1 MAFGYPFSRLCRQ
14 LPRPHPSACG
24 CHLPQRGYVACWGL
38 ESSTAVVSP
47 DHGPLPPLRGTFS
60 VRGEGCASCL
70 ARMFCRRARA
80 PSRLPQEKGT
90 AKRWKRSMETYAP
103 KPPKRSHCLAW
114 YPRWGRGTASAVDE
128 VLGEGP
134 PLFCAF
140 AAQRMRRSSL
150 LTRVCFSMWKLFSTG
165 SPPFSDRMK

>member
-1 MAFGYPFSRLCRQ
+1 MAFGYPFSRLRRQ

-80 PSRLPQEKGT
+80 PSRLPQEKGD
-90 AKRWKRSMETYAP
+90 RE
-103 KPPKRSHCLAW
+103 
-114 YPRWGRGTASAVDE
+114 AVDE
-128 VLGEGP
+128 VHGDVCTKTTRTQLLPCMVSPLGKGGP
-134 PLFCAF
+134 RQRWMRSLVKGRRFPARSPLSGCAGLLCSRVS
-140 AAQRMRRSSL
+140 ASRCGSCSVQAHRRSA
-150 LTRVCFSMWKLFSTG
+150 TG
-165 SPPFSDRMK
+165 